1 MYQLTQ
7 SLTME
12 TAKPALQAGLT
23 AIETGQTE
31 IDLAGLTQVDSA
43 GVAVLLAW
51 QRAAVARKQA
61 LSFHNPPENLR
72 SIAQLYGVA
81 DFLYPKQAG

>member
-1 MYQLTQ
+1 
-7 SLTME
+7 
-12 TAKPALQAGLT
+12 
-23 AIETGQTE
+23 
-31 IDLAGLTQVDSA
+31 
-43 GVAVLLAW
+43 VAVLLAW